1 MKIYNEDFIYQL
13 LQDKRRISYKELSDI
28 CKLSLPTIR
37 KITATLEQQ
46 GLVSLI
52 YGGVE
57 LVSNSDNV
65 QELTSLLRDQKAI
78 AQQAV
83 ALINDGEAIFLG
95 PGKTVATMCDYLQE
109 FTNLTVF
116 TNSVYVIEKLSK
128 ISSINLIII
137 GGILQ
142 RINMGFSL
150 YDDDNSLP
158 DINISKLFIGG
169 SGVDPIRGIFHSMP
183 VNKATEEMLV
193 SKSKS
198 VILLV
203 DKRKFGVEKAF
214 VAMPMSKI
222 NMVISTKD
230 LDEKYI
236 NQLNEHS
243 IPFIL
248 AEPT

>member
-37 KITATLEQQ
+37 KITATLEKQ

-65 QELTSLLRDQKAI
+65 QELTSLLKDQQAI

-83 ALINDGEAIFLG
+83 ALISDGEAIFLG
-95 PGKTVATMCDYLQE
+95 PGKTVATMCDYLQT

-150 YDDDNSLP
+150 YDDNSMP

-183 VNKATEEMLV
+183 VNKATEEILV

-222 NMVISTKD
+222 STVISTKD
-230 LDEKYI
+230 LNEKYI
-236 NQLNEHS
+236 NQLNEYN

-248 AEPT
+248 VEST